1 MAARDNAAPIIIK
14 RKKVISGGGHHGGA
28 WKVAYADFVTA
39 MMAFFMLM
47 WLLNATTEKQRKG
60 IADYFNPT
68 IPINR
73 ISGGGDGAF
82 GGESVF
88 SEEQIAQ
95 TGTGGS
101 EVKPTEEHQA
111 RGQTGTDSNEKEAES
126 AKLQEVAKS
135 IDKALMGISGESM
148 VSEQLARHIV
158 TRVTDEGLIVE
169 FFDIENDPLF
179 ERDTA
184 TATPL
189 MIEITTMIARV
200 FGVVAN
206 DVAINGHMRAYPDML
221 KKNPVWDLSAA
232 RAQAVR
238 ELFSDAG
245 FDAKRI
251 ERVSGFADR
260 KPVSAN
266 PMALRNNRIEI
277 ILLRSDRP
285 KD

>member
-1 MAARDNAAPIIIK
+1 MQHWLRRWSI
-14 RKKVISGGGHHGGA
+14 
-28 WKVAYADFVTA
+28 VTKLR
-39 MMAFFMLM
+39 FM
-47 WLLNATTEKQRKG
+47 
-60 IADYFNPT
+60 
-68 IPINR
+68 
-73 ISGGGDGAF
+73 
-82 GGESVF
+82 
-88 SEEQIAQ
+88 
-95 TGTGGS
+95 
-101 EVKPTEEHQA
+101 
-111 RGQTGTDSNEKEAES
+111 
-126 AKLQEVAKS
+126 
-135 IDKALMGISGESM
+135 ALMGIGGESM

-169 FFDIENDPLF
+169 FFDIDNDPLF

-189 MIEITTMIARV
+189 MIEITAMISRV
-200 FGVVAN
+200 FGIVAN

-260 KPVSAN
+260 KPVAPN
-266 PMALRNNRIEI
+266 PMAMRNNRIEI
-277 ILLRSDRP
+277 ILLRSDRGTSV
-285 KD
+285 

>member
-1 MAARDNAAPIIIK
+1 MESRLCGFRDRDDGLFHADVALERHH
-14 RKKVISGGGHHGGA
+14 RKTTQRHRG
-28 WKVAYADFVTA
+28 
-39 MMAFFMLM
+39 
-47 WLLNATTEKQRKG
+47 LLQSDDSHQPDLR
-60 IADYFNPT
+60 
-68 IPINR
+68 R
-73 ISGGGDGAF
+73 WRWRF

-189 MIEITTMIARV
+189 MIEITAMISRV

-260 KPVSAN
+260 KPVAAN